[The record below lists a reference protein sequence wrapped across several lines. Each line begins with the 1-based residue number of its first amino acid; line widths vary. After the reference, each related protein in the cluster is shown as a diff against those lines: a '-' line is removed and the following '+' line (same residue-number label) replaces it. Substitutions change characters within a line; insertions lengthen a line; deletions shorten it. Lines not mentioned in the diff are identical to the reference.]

1 MEIGNDVVDDDD
13 YYLHCPGKRK
23 GETHTSLGHGY
34 DALEFLRSVGRNFD
48 QIQSAVSV
56 PVLTE

>member
-13 YYLHCPGKRK
+13 YYLHCPGERK

-34 DALEFLRSVGRNFD
+34 DA
-48 QIQSAVSV
+48 
-56 PVLTE
+56 